1 MAEDQAKPERKSGSS
16 GDHSGKGR
24 PRRDDTEV
32 FPQRRGRDEFGTH
45 GGSARKEA
53 PSEEPSRKE

>member
-1 MAEDQAKPERKSGSS
+1 MAEEQTKPERKSGSS
-16 GDHSGKGR
+16 GDHSGQGR

-45 GGSARKEA
+45 GGIVRKEA
-53 PSEEPSRKE
+53 PSEEKPRKE